1 MTAMRSALDQLARIP
16 DEDVAALRKM
26 WSGELPEPR
35 PLGTRPAVLVVDMTE
50 GFVRDR
56 YPTGWAATGEPC
68 AAALAGLLEAAR
80 AVQAPVIY
88 TVSEALRHPAQ
99 VGAWLRGRPGPGIF
113 PYDREGP
120 HHDVVPEVAPTGSDI
135 VLVKAKPSAFFG
147 TQLHAVLN
155 ALRVDSLVVTGM
167 TTSGCVRATVND
179 AFMLNFHVVV
189 PLECVADR
197 SQLSHEVELFD
208 MGAKYAD
215 VVNVGDLVTALAAP
229 RPVTSARA

>member
-1 MTAMRSALDQLARIP
+1 MRSALDQLARIP

-26 WSGELPEPR
+26 WSGDLPGPR
-35 PLGTRPAVLVVDMTE
+35 SLGARPAVIVVDMTE
-50 GFVRDR
+50 AFVRDR

-68 AAALAGLLEAAR
+68 ATAVAALLD
-80 AVQAPVIY
+80 AVRPTHAPVIY
-88 TVSEALRHPAQ
+88 TVSSALPHPAQ
-99 VGAWLRGRPGPGIF
+99 VGAWLRGRPGQGIF

-120 HHDVVPEVAPTGSDI
+120 HHDVVPELAPEESDI
-135 VLVKAKPSAFFG
+135 VLAKPKPSAFFG

-155 ALRVDSLVVTGM
+155 ALRVDSLIVTGM
-167 TTSGCVRATVND
+167 TTSGCVRATVNE
-179 AFMLNFHVVV
+179 AFMLNYHVVV

-215 VVNVGDLVTALAAP
+215 VVNVGEIVAALAE
-229 RPVTSARA
+229 RLPVTSARQ